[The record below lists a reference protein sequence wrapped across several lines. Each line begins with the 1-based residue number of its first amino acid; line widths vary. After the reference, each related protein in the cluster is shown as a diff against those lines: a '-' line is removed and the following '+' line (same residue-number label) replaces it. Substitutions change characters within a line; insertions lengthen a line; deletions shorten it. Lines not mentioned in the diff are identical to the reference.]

1 MGKNQLEK
9 QRSPKNRGAL
19 LKKIIAD
26 YFERVG
32 HTVAQRSVD
41 ARIKIS
47 LESKDYPALK
57 RECEAYVA
65 RLKTA
70 RAAKRQETTA
80 RKTAEHAGNEQKRLL
95 ETEQQLRL
103 EILAELAAE
112 QVGRLQAEAHARTVR
127 AQLKETE
134 ELRRTERLGGKE
146 TVAALELQLRD
157 LTISKAKLKLERY
170 MLFEIFC
177 PEHDPL
183 PRGPVKNSDSMPA
196 STARWRTWRRQPMLI
211 AKMGRLSS
219 CAVSAIRAA
228 AQRESAL
235 TCFFF

>member
-1 MGKNQLEK
+1 MK
-9 QRSPKNRGAL
+9 AV
-19 LKKIIAD
+19 
-26 YFERVG
+26 YFEREG
-32 HTVAQRSVD
+32 HTVAQLAVD

-57 RECEAYVA
+57 GECEAYVV
-65 RLKTA
+65 RLKKA

-112 QVGRLQAEAHARTVR
+112 QAGRLQAEAHARTVR

-157 LTISKAKLKLERY
+157 LTISKAKLKLERD

-177 PEHDPL
+177 LNTTPCQGDP
-183 PRGPVKNSDSMPA
+183 
-196 STARWRTWRRQPMLI
+196 
-211 AKMGRLSS
+211 
-219 CAVSAIRAA
+219 
-228 AQRESAL
+228 
-235 TCFFF
+235 